1 MSGSP
6 PGSGLTD
13 RTREFALR
21 IVCLYSA
28 LPRRREALVMGD
40 QLLRSGTSVGAH
52 FREALRARSKT
63 EYVAKLNSGL
73 MELEESLYWMELLL
87 GSGTFGPRRLD
98 PLMKEAE
105 SLISIFVSI
114 VKRHK
119 PRASARQR
127 QISTRQRAEGRR
139 QK

>member
-1 MSGSP
+1 MGEEERTVN
-6 PGSGLTD
+6 GLFD
-13 RTREFALR
+13 RTREFSLR
-21 IVCLYSA
+21 IVHLYSA
-28 LPRRREALVMGD
+28 LPSRRQDLVMGD

-52 FREALRARSKT
+52 FREALRARSRS

-73 MELEESLYWMELLL
+73 MELEESLYWMELLQ
-87 GSGTFGPRRLD
+87 GSGTFGPGMLD

-114 VKRHK
+114 IRRYRPKV
-119 PRASARQR
+119 RQK
-127 QISTRQRAEGRR
+127 AEGRR

>member
-1 MSGSP
+1 MRDSP
-6 PGSGLTD
+6 GPEKQKGTGSGLSD

-21 IVCLYSA
+21 IVRLYSA
-28 LPRRREALVMGD
+28 LPRRRQTRVMGD

-52 FREALRARSKT
+52 FREALRARSKS

-87 GSGTFGPRRLD
+87 GSGAFGPRRLA
-98 PLMKEAE
+98 PLMREAE

-114 VKRHK
+114 IKRHR
-119 PRASARQR
+119 PREARQK
-127 QISTRQRAEGRR
+127 AEGRR

>member
-1 MSGSP
+1 MRDS
-6 PGSGLTD
+6 PGSDLTD

-21 IVCLYSA
+21 VVRLYSV
-28 LPRRREALVMGD
+28 LPRCRQALVMGD

-52 FREALRARSKT
+52 FREALRARSKI

-114 VKRHK
+114 IKRHR
-119 PRASARQR
+119 PG
-127 QISTRQRAEGRR
+127 TRSRTRSIRR
-139 QK
+139 